1 MFQKFVPQKLLGV
14 FSRLADPTSGLH
26 SMSAV
31 VHLCEAGGELT
42 LSHEGLALRYW
53 SLHAVPR
60 WLGGT
65 KKRARAAYAL
75 WASESVTAVSD

>member
-1 MFQKFVPQKLLGV
+1 M
-14 FSRLADPTSGLH
+14 
-26 SMSAV
+26 
-31 VHLCEAGGELT
+31 HLCEVAGGELT

-53 SLHAVPR
+53 SLHEVPR

-75 WASESVTAVSD
+75 WASEGVTIVSDCASALDNDKVHCQPCS